1 MTKDIVRFTFRL
13 PKTLLET
20 YKKTAKELGV
30 STNALMLQA
39 LWEWIKANETA

>member
-20 YKKTAKELGV
+20 YKKKAKKLGI
-30 STNALMLQA
+30 STNALMLQI
-39 LWEWIKANETA
+39 LWEWINKNELE